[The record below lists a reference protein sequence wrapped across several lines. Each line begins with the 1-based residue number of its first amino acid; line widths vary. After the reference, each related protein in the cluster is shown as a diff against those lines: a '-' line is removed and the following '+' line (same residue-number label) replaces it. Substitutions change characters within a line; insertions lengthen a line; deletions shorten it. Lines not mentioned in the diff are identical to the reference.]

1 MSKDTSYWGNVLK
14 NPKYSQPNADTES
27 LKVDGI
33 NDEVPLGQTMSGLD
47 SSLESAAHA
56 DQLNRCHA
64 RQGHGYAAEQVND
77 GIDTIFGRDAR
88 IVGNDNAKNGADRMV
103 DGQFIQT
110 KYCQDART
118 SVNAGFENG
127 GQGSYRYLDKN
138 GNPMQLEVPSDQ
150 YDEAVRCMEQK
161 IKEGKV
167 PGVS

>member
-1 MSKDTSYWGNVLK
+1 MGQCIE
-14 NPKYSQPNADTES
+14 NPKYNKPKADTES

-56 DQLNRCHA
+56 DRLNRFQA

-77 GIDTIFGRDAR
+77 GIDTLFGRDAR
-88 IVGNDNAKNGADRMV
+88 ILGDDNAKNGADRMV

-161 IKEGKV
+161 SKKERFLGLVIQREPKI
-167 PGVS
+167 

>member
-14 NPKYSQPNADTES
+14 NPKYNKLKADTES

-56 DQLNRCHA
+56 DQLNRFHA
-64 RQGHGYAAEQVND
+64 TQGHGYAAEQVND
-77 GIDTIFGRDAR
+77 GIDTIFGRDTK

-110 KYCQDART
+110 
-118 SVNAGFENG
+118 
-127 GQGSYRYLDKN
+127 
-138 GNPMQLEVPSDQ
+138 
-150 YDEAVRCMEQK
+150 
-161 IKEGKV
+161 
-167 PGVS
+167 